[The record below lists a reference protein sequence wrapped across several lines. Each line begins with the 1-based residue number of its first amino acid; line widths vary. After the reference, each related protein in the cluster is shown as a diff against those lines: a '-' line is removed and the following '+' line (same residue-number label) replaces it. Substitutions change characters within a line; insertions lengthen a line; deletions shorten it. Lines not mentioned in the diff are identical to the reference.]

1 MDEKEI
7 RGTLSG
13 QGYVRDC
20 SGRNGKFP
28 IIILM
33 RGIIYAWVKV
43 DQKPNG
49 LLGADKLVRGR
60 FFCLEGNAGVTY

>member
-13 QGYVRDC
+13 QEYVRDC
-20 SGRNGKFP
+20 SGRYGKFP

-33 RGIIYAWVKV
+33 RGIIYAWVKCRSEAEWII
-43 DQKPNG
+43 G
-49 LLGADKLVRGR
+49 SW
-60 FFCLEGNAGVTY
+60 

>member
-49 LLGADKLVRGR
+49 LLGADG
-60 FFCLEGNAGVTY
+60 FG